1 MRHASRKIGVW
12 SSRFTGCWFCVVGRR
27 AEAGLPGFPCRSFVP
42 AVRRLSS
49 VTEVPAANLIVS
61 AVGATRRRLFWW
73 KRGLGLSGAPLCRLR
88 GGAVGRF
95 RCLAPVRRPV
105 LVPVSCSGS
114 GALFR
119 SRAQS
124 QSRCLVPVPA
134 PGPNPGVLFRPRSAP
149 DDGYT
154 PPAPACNVDGRRPPT
169 RGVGDGG
176 RGSLGLSR
184 ASGCYSHALSDMSS
198 DLIWWVS
205 APTEMKSTPHSA

>member
-27 AEAGLPGFPCRSFVP
+27 AEAGLPGFPCRFFVP
-42 AVRRLSS
+42 AVRWLSS
-49 VTEVPAANLIVS
+49 VAEVPAANLIVS

-73 KRGLGLSGAPLCRLR
+73 KRGPRPLRCAPLPASGR
-88 GGAVGRF
+88 GRREVQESCPGPGA
-95 RCLAPVRRPV
+95 
-105 LVPVSCSGS
+105 
-114 GALFR
+114 R
-119 SRAQS
+119 SRPRARS
-124 QSRCLVPVPA
+124 QPRCLVPAPA
-134 PGPNPGVLFRPRSAP
+134 PCLGPGVLFRPRSAP
-149 DDGYT
+149 DDGHT

-176 RGSLGLSR
+176 RGSLGASR
-184 ASGCYSHALSDMSS
+184 AWGCYSHALSDMSS

>member
-27 AEAGLPGFPCRSFVP
+27 AEAGLPGFPCRFFVP
-42 AVRRLSS
+42 AVRWLSS

-61 AVGATRRRLFWW
+61 AVGATRRHLFWW
-73 KRGLGLSGAPLCRLR
+73 KRGPRPLRCAPLPASGR
-88 GGAVGRF
+88 G
-95 RCLAPVRRPV
+95 RREV
-105 LVPVSCSGS
+105 QVSCSGS
-114 GALFR
+114 GALF
-119 SRAQS
+119 
-124 QSRCLVPVPA
+124 
-134 PGPNPGVLFRPRSAP
+134 GPRSAP
-149 DDGYT
+149 DDGHT

-176 RGSLGLSR
+176 RGSLGASR

>member
-27 AEAGLPGFPCRSFVP
+27 AEAGLPGFLCRFFVP
-42 AVRRLSS
+42 AVRWLSS
-49 VTEVPAANLIVS
+49 VAEVPAANLIVS

-73 KRGLGLSGAPLCRLR
+73 KRGPRPLQCAPLPASGR
-88 GGAVGRF
+88 G
-95 RCLAPVRRPV
+95 RREV
-105 LVPVSCSGS
+105 QVSCSGP
-114 GALFR
+114 GALFGL
-119 SRAQS
+119 
-124 QSRCLVPVPA
+124 RCPVPA
-134 PGPNPGVLFRPRSAP
+134 PAPCSGPGVLFRPRSAP
-149 DDGYT
+149 DDGHT